1 VLAFWQLERFAMIQ
15 HSEDSPSQ
23 GQSFDCI
30 VIGAG
35 IAGASVAAELGTR
48 MNVALL
54 ERESQPGYHT
64 TGRSAALY
72 TVAYGPPVIRALT
85 RASGPFFHDPDS
97 PHLTAPL
104 LHKRGVV
111 FVVRE
116 DQRAAMQAL
125 SAELGDA
132 VIELTAKEVAQAVP
146 LLRKDYAVAGL
157 LDASA
162 SDIDVHALHQHYL
175 RSFKAA
181 GGTLVTN
188 ADVTA
193 MHAADGWSLQ
203 TKAGRFSAPVVVN
216 ASGAWADEIAAL
228 AGIAPRGLV
237 PKRRTAMII
246 APPADMK
253 PDTWPMVV
261 DVDEQFY
268 LKADA
273 GKLLI
278 SPADEDPSPP
288 CDAQPDELQVAH
300 CVDRIERA
308 FDLSVRRIENKW
320 AGLRSF
326 LPDGCPLA
334 AYDSAAPGFFWLAGQ
349 GGYGIQSAPALARAA
364 AALVQGQPI
373 PDDIAAQGVTAA
385 SLGSAP
391 QDVPA
396 C

>member
-1 VLAFWQLERFAMIQ
+1 
-15 HSEDSPSQ
+15 
-23 GQSFDCI
+23 
-30 VIGAG
+30 
-35 IAGASVAAELGTR
+35 
-48 MNVALL
+48 
-54 ERESQPGYHT
+54 
-64 TGRSAALY
+64 
-72 TVAYGPPVIRALT
+72 
-85 RASGPFFHDPDS
+85 
-97 PHLTAPL
+97 
-104 LHKRGVV
+104 
-111 FVVRE
+111 
-116 DQRAAMQAL
+116 
-125 SAELGDA
+125 
-132 VIELTAKEVAQAVP
+132 
-146 LLRKDYAVAGL
+146 
-157 LDASA
+157 
-162 SDIDVHALHQHYL
+162 
-175 RSFKAA
+175 
-181 GGTLVTN
+181 
-188 ADVTA
+188 
-193 MHAADGWSLQ
+193 
-203 TKAGRFSAPVVVN
+203 
-216 ASGAWADEIAAL
+216 
-228 AGIAPRGLV
+228 
-237 PKRRTAMII
+237 MII